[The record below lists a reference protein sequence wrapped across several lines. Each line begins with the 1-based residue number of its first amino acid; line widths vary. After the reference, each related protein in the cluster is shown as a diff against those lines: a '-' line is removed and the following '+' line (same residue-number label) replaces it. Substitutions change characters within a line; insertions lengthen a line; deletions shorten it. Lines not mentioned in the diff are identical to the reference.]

1 MICLPF
7 IDAMPMTLT
16 KLGVPLAW
24 EATTSSG
31 AKHKNSAQWI
41 FPSFKWVICS
51 DSSCQKKNLSFS
63 FTASSSMVGRNA
75 VFVLLFQTTSNVALT
90 CGQIALEWPWS

>member
-51 DSSCQKKNLSFS
+51 DSSCQKKSQFFFYS
-63 FTASSSMVGRNA
+63 TFQYGRQKCCDYSKPLA
-75 VFVLLFQTTSNVALT
+75 MLL
-90 CGQIALEWPWS
+90 